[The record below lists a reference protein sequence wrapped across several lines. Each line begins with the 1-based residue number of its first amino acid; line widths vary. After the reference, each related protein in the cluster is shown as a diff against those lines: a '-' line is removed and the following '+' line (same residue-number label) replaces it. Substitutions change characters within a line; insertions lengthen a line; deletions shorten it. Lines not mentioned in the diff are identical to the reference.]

1 MTDDITLRMG
11 QEAPLMS
18 VTGQKRSIVY
28 LLVHETKKA
37 LLIAAV
43 EKLEEEIK
51 LLHNS
56 RCGAHQVNPA
66 LLGDLE

>member
-43 EKLEEEIK
+43 E
-51 LLHNS
+51 N
-56 RCGAHQVNPA
+56 
-66 LLGDLE
+66 LGGRA